1 MRKILTSLLFACMA
15 FCPCFGDV
23 APPAPSPT
31 AESSIESYDA
41 WKSEG
46 HDKEKIEEGAFSA
59 IFARMMVLLL
69 ITVTALVVFS
79 WIAKRYLS
87 SRQLM
92 ANRTSRIQI
101 LERRPLSP
109 KAALLLIRVDEEE
122 FVVAESHAGLNF
134 LKEVK
139 KGT

>member
-1 MRKILTSLLFACMA
+1 MRKILTALLFMFIVTSPTFAEE
-15 FCPCFGDV
+15 
-23 APPAPSPT
+23 APSSPT
-31 AESSIESYDA
+31 PENAIESYDA
-41 WKSEG
+41 WKSAG
-46 HDKEKIEEGAFSA
+46 HDKEKVEEGAFGA
-59 IFARMMVLLL
+59 LFARMIVLLL

-92 ANRTSRIQI
+92 ANRTGRIQI
-101 LERRPLSP
+101 LERRALSP
-109 KAALLLIRVDEEE
+109 KSALLLVRVDEEE
-122 FVVAESHAGLNF
+122 FVVAESHTGLNF